1 MDNNITLLHFTE
13 DEMRRSGG
21 QVLHQFGV
29 TSTYKIHTHDF
40 YEIFLVMRG
49 GAIHAV
55 NGQTQMLTEGSLVL
69 IRPRDIHKYE
79 ALEKD
84 DFEMVNT
91 GIPENVFLRVC
102 AYLDVDREI
111 FDRPP
116 LPPGR
121 TLSGSVLADAG
132 KKLLESGAMPDPEKG
147 YRHMLSILPY
157 LIGLFFTAPEERT
170 TVPAWF
176 SELTEEMDQQENFIA
191 GLPRLISLA
200 NLSQEHLTR
209 SFRRYLGTTPTAFIN
224 EKRLSL
230 AAGLLLTEDVPVVDL
245 YERCGFNSQSYFY
258 RLFTQRYGCSPK
270 AFREI
275 YRDRF

>member
-40 YEIFLVMRG
+40 YELFLVLRG
-49 GAIHAV
+49 GAVHAV

-69 IRPRDIHKYE
+69 IRPWDIHKYK

-84 DFEMVNT
+84 DFEIVNT
-91 GIPENVFLRVC
+91 GIPENVFLRAC
-102 AYLDVDREI
+102 DYLDVDREI
-111 FDRPP
+111 FDRSP
-116 LPPGR
+116 LPPSR
-121 TLSGSVLADAG
+121 TLSGPVLADAG
-132 KKLLESGAMPDPEKG
+132 KKLLESGAMSDPEKG
-147 YRHMLSILPY
+147 YRHILSILPY
-157 LIGLFFTAPEERT
+157 LIGLFFTAPETRI
-170 TVPAWF
+170 TVPTWF
-176 SELTEEMDQQENFIA
+176 STLTEEMDQPENFIA

-209 SFRRYLGTTPTAFIN
+209 SFQRYLGTTPTAFIN
-224 EKRLSL
+224 GKRLSL